1 MVEIWEIEWNS
12 SMMEHGRDAG
22 TMEYIFAK
30 GGTLRDFNYVLLNQN
45 DDTWEPLIKAVAERD
60 NSHPDIIRKQA
71 PYGVTQDFRAAQ
83 PYAGTAVQSPRQ
95 ARRQY
100 KTQQTM
106 QGLDNY
112 EQNPSARNAM
122 QAGLYGAAAGHAAA
136 NTGRALMSGASKAGS
151 GMAAGAQ
158 RAGSGMAAG
167 AGKAK
172 DFMSRKFPGVRQR
185 MGNFVQGV
193 GDTARHGMDALL
205 GEKDEKGKR
214 VGDGVLARTVKRR
227 GDQNQ
232 LDRLQTQSY
241 FDQPSNEEE
250 KAKLQADIDEAGP
263 SSGFSGLRNEIR
275 RLGDARRGARTVD
288 PAVAAA
294 GELAE
299 EQMEDGPVDSALTD
313 QPPIE
318 ENPLIEEDPMPS
330 NTIIE
335 EDPMPSTA
343 PPPPEAGQPQASP
356 AALKPQ
362 EVYDQ
367 QIASQ
372 YGEGEKP
379 YGSRSR
385 QRQMGSALQSG
396 SYEAGAFPNTPQ
408 GKQAM
413 DVLERMG
420 VPRPEAAKT
429 AAAAEKGD
437 PQAKKI
443 VEDAESSNALVE
455 DEPMPNSLMV
465 NDAMALSE
473 DNIDTRG
480 WNLLMKQL
488 AIR

>member
-151 GMAAGAQ
+151 GMAAGAQRARQGIAAGAQ

-330 NTIIE
+330 TQL
-335 EDPMPSTA
+335 
-343 PPPPEAGQPQASP
+343 PPPEAGQPQKVPDP
-356 AALKPQ
+356 AEEFARTQSEKIFQPGSSRRKGYDRLLEGARNKP
-362 EVYDQ
+362 E
-367 QIASQ
+367 
-372 YGEGEKP
+372 
-379 YGSRSR
+379 
-385 QRQMGSALQSG
+385 
-396 SYEAGAFPNTPQ
+396 SYEANAKNFGNRGFSSQLASAVAEYHGLTPA
-408 GKQAM
+408 QAEE
-413 DVLERMG
+413 V
-420 VPRPEAAKT
+420 VQS
-429 AAAAEKGD
+429 AEEGD